1 MEVTSMTPFQAID
14 AFHTPDTLISPGQAF
29 AIGSAIAAS
38 GEKPNVLVF
47 GCGNDTALW
56 CAMNENGYVLF
67 LENNAGWLERTRQ
80 RFPHAKIE
88 PIAYGDTTVATSLPI
103 SEDKLAAV
111 PVPEAVRRCVWDVI
125 LVDSPRGYK
134 PHDPGRSLSIYWT
147 SQVAG
152 PRTQIFIDDYDR
164 LLERDYTNHLSGPS
178 ASGTFPFLA
187 WSKATRKLAAPCCG
201 RWDFRTATPNPPLV

>member
-1 MEVTSMTPFQAID
+1 MTPFQAID

-80 RFPHAKIE
+80 HRTYRLWRHYRGHE
-88 PIAYGDTTVATSLPI
+88 PADL
-103 SEDKLAAV
+103 
-111 PVPEAVRRCVWDVI
+111 
-125 LVDSPRGYK
+125 RG
-134 PHDPGRSLSIYWT
+134 
-147 SQVAG
+147 
-152 PRTQIFIDDYDR
+152 
-164 LLERDYTNHLSGPS
+164 
-178 ASGTFPFLA
+178 
-187 WSKATRKLAAPCCG
+187 
-201 RWDFRTATPNPPLV
+201 